1 MFYNR
6 NLVLIRG
13 KGGSAIHLSKRGG
26 ANVIISGERIDFE
39 TLLFHVS
46 GCFEGLKAIR
56 FNYACFS
63 CRGDPQNREYG
74 EAIGDAANSSSNRA
88 VGCEIVGF
96 FSVKR
101 LTLLNF
107 PPPPGD

>member
-26 ANVIISGERIDFE
+26 ANVIISGERKDFQ
-39 TLLFHVS
+39 TFLFHVS
-46 GCFEGLKAIR
+46 GDLEGLKAIR

-63 CRGDPQNREYG
+63 RLGDPQNRE
-74 EAIGDAANSSSNRA
+74 
-88 VGCEIVGF
+88 
-96 FSVKR
+96 VKAR
-101 LTLLNF
+101 L
-107 PPPPGD
+107 